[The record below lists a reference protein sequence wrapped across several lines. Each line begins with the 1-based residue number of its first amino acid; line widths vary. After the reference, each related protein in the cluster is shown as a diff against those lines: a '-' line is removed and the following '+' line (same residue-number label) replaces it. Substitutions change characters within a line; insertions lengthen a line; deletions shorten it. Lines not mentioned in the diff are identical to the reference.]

1 MFENALGLETVTG
14 ELSREILRG
23 ELPPAILLAG
33 PRYGGKSTVALE
45 IARSLSC
52 REGGRWDCRC
62 HSCGLH
68 RTLSHPGLVCAGP
81 RYFDLE
87 IAASLEAYRRE
98 PRGGTLFLLI
108 RAVRKLVRRFDS
120 ALWSDLRLKKILP
133 ALEPVEEL
141 LQAME
146 PPPGAVELPP
156 GGIPET
162 SLKKLESALVRFQR
176 VVPHELV
183 PVDLVRALA
192 GWAHV
197 SSADGVKVAII
208 EEAHTLQEGARNSLL
223 KLLEEPPR
231 GVHLILTTSQR
242 SAVIPTLLSRLR
254 TYYLPDRP
262 RDVQDR
268 VQEKIFRQ
276 KSGDYSS
283 LASFFRSS
291 GGGDAGVRRDLV
303 DQVVDQALQG
313 RVDGDLLEKI
323 GREYAQGTAATSSY
337 LFFEEFSEVAR
348 DRLRRAQPR
357 ETLRLQRW
365 GPLLRAYRS
374 RIEVRNM
381 HPVTTITGFLLAI
394 QDGQGG

>member
-14 ELSREILRG
+14 ELAREISRG

-33 PRYGGKSTVALE
+33 PRYGGKSTLALE
-45 IARSLSC
+45 IARGLSC
-52 REGGRWDCRC
+52 RQGGDWNCRC

-87 IAASLEAYRRE
+87 IAAALEAYRRE

-108 RAVRKLVRRFDS
+108 RAVRKATRRFDS
-120 ALWSDLRLKKILP
+120 ALWSETRLKKILP
-133 ALEPVEEL
+133 ALEPVEAI
-141 LQAME
+141 LQEME
-146 PPPGAVELPP
+146 PPPGSVEVPP
-156 GGIPET
+156 EGVSGAT
-162 SLKKLESALVRFQR
+162 LKKLEAALVRFQR
-176 VVPHELV
+176 ALPHDLV

-192 GWAHV
+192 AWSHV
-197 SSADGVKVAII
+197 SSSDGVKVAII
-208 EEAHTLQEGARNSLL
+208 EEAHTLQESARNSLL

-231 GVHLILTTSQR
+231 GVYLVLTTSQR

-262 RDVQDR
+262 RHVQDR
-268 VQEKIFRQ
+268 VQEMIFRQ
-276 KSGDYSS
+276 NSGEYPS
-283 LASFFRSS
+283 LASFFRAS
-291 GGGDAGVRRDLV
+291 GGGDAALRRDLV
-303 DQVVDQALQG
+303 ERAVDCALRG
-313 RVDGDLLEKI
+313 EVEGELLEAL
-323 GREYAQGTAATSSY
+323 GREYAQGSAATSSH

-348 DRLRRAQPR
+348 DRLRRASPG
-357 ETLRLQRW
+357 ELPRLQRW

-374 RIEVRNM
+374 RIEIRNM

-394 QDGQGG
+394 QGSQGA